1 MLVCVDP
8 PLIDM
13 EMAPCVLQDLCHLVL
28 LSEKFE

>member
-8 PLIDM
+8 PLIDT